1 MKNKTDATVSTKPV
15 KSRVSDTTVSKYSEI
30 SNDVW
35 TFFKSYLPEGA
46 DLSDVV
52 NDIEVLDKKYKD
64 SDKYRFMRN
73 LLKVYF
79 DELRE
84 VKG

>member
-1 MKNKTDATVSTKPV
+1 MSLEQPQ
-15 KSRVSDTTVSKYSEI
+15 VSKYSEI
-30 SNDVW
+30 SRDVW
-35 TFFKSYLPEGA
+35 TFFKSYLPDGS

-52 NDIEVLDKKYKD
+52 NDIDELDKKYKD
-64 SDKYRFMRN
+64 SDKYHFMQK

-84 VKG
+84 VKK